1 MKEEVMSEEKD
12 VADPTPTSVS
22 SAQDDLADGPSKWFW
37 SEFAA
42 AQEEGSD
49 SDSNGPVST
58 RC

>member
-1 MKEEVMSEEKD
+1 MSEEND

-22 SAQDDLADGPSKWFW
+22 SAHDDLADGPSKWFW

-42 AQEEGSD
+42 TQEEGSD